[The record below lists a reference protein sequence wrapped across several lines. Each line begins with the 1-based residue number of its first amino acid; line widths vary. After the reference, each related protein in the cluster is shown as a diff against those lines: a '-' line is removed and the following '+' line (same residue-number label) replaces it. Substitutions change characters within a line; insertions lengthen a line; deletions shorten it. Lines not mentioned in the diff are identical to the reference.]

1 MVKWWSS
8 LFLPLTAARNTIV
21 PTDLYS
27 SITYEKIWTIK
38 SSVAK
43 LSQLKSNLVLY
54 LKGQHTCLR
63 TLLPTESIKHMLEQ
77 SMITWCIYPKSLLP
91 GFTLPFRDLIL
102 PPLLWRSV
110 VLLLWLMS
118 PEEPLLIVID
128 TLMCSLPLPEEVIGG
143 WGSTWL

>member
-1 MVKWWSS
+1 MMVVIVV
-8 LFLPLTAARNTIV
+8 LTSYCCQKHYCSYRLVFFNN
-21 PTDLYS
+21 LR
-27 SITYEKIWTIK
+27 ENWTIK